1 MAQEAIGV
9 ADCTYSSGV
18 PLFKKPEVADD
29 PESAPAAQ
37 RDGSAGP
44 SSGKGR
50 PTPKRREAE
59 AARRRPLVADTRGAS
74 REVKQKRK
82 LDRAVAR
89 DGMLRG
95 DEKYL
100 PARDRGPQRRYLR
113 DAVDRRWN
121 IGEILLPTMLLI
133 LAASLVNVQA
143 VQLAMFASAYG
154 LIFIGLFDAIL
165 LWRRTRKSFVEEF
178 GTEPAPRSGLYV
190 VLRSFQMRMSRVPR
204 AQVSRGDELRR
215 RR

>member
-1 MAQEAIGV
+1 M
-9 ADCTYSSGV
+9 
-18 PLFKKPEVADD
+18 PLFKKPEVADE
-29 PESAPAAQ
+29 PATTGAARSSGSTSA
-37 RDGSAGP
+37 
-44 SSGKGR
+44 SGKGR

-82 LDRAVAR
+82 LDRAIAR

-95 DEKYL
+95 QEKYL
-100 PARDRGPQRRYLR
+100 PARDRGPERRYLR

-165 LWRRTRKSFVEEF
+165 LWRRTKTSFVEEF
-178 GTEPAPRSGLYV
+178 GTEPPPRSGLYV

-204 AQVSRGDELRR
+204 AQVSRGAPLRR
-215 RR
+215 LR

>member
-1 MAQEAIGV
+1 
-9 ADCTYSSGV
+9 V
-18 PLFKKPEVADD
+18 PLFKKPEAAEEAGVA
-29 PESAPAAQ
+29 EEPAASG
-37 RDGSAGP
+37 RTGSTTPA
-44 SSGKGR
+44 SGKGR

-74 REVKQKRK
+74 REAKQKRK
-82 LDRAVAR
+82 MDRAIAR

-95 DEKYL
+95 QEKFL

-121 IGEILLPTMLLI
+121 IGEVLLPTMLII
-133 LAASLVNVQA
+133 LAASLVNVPG
-143 VQLAMFASAYG
+143 VQLAMFAGAYG
-154 LIFIGLFDAIL
+154 LIFFGLFDAVW
-165 LWRRTRKSFVEEF
+165 LWRRTRKAFVEEF

-204 AQVSRGDELRR
+204 AQVQRGEPLRR
-215 RR
+215 R